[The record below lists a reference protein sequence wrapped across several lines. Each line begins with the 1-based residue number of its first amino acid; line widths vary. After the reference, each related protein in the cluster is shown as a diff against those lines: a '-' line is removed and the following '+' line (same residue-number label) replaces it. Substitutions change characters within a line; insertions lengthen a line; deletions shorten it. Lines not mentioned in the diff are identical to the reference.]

1 MATQVAKEN
10 LSTWLSSHPTNSA
23 DTAYEIEVT
32 GLTVTD
38 SDIINLR
45 SALINNSAKYVD
57 LSYTTLPTGLTDLSV
72 AFINCYSLVKTPIIP
87 EGVYNLHGTF
97 ENCINLLE
105 ASDIP
110 SSASR
115 IDNLFS
121 GCPSLSVVKQKRLN
135 FTPNMTNGAFGG
147 CISPIKFYTDEP
159 YELKNWFNTADIG
172 SHVAASDCTFKLYSS
187 PVTFVEIPITK
198 FANELGALSNTGHG
212 EIYKIKITE
221 LTTNVQGQ
229 TVLDIS
235 AVLLNNTSK
244 NVDLSE
250 TITPEGETSFE
261 GAFKNCQTLIG
272 APSIPDTVTNMEEC
286 FYNCLLLTKVK
297 YVPPSVTNLIR
308 AFYNCYYLSEISDF
322 RVPLDV
328 LKTNAENCFFRS
340 LSFTSLKIKVPKPVV
355 IPATDWHVVSLKFT
369 NSNSKDY
376 VSGKIYSRNGTSVSI
391 PQTEITKTDLQLPVL
406 TDELMFTDSYTDQEL
421 EGIILKSIQYG
432 YSYWNKTVLDVTK
445 KNFVFWADDVD
456 NFKTNLPIKP
466 VNVVQDSN
474 MSPVTSNAVF
484 DSFTSIGGFE
494 IKRLKDADTS
504 ATGTTY
510 SLDTGESFLDWDF
523 IIPIVTL
530 YDSEQQ
536 QTQFIPK
543 SEIEWQIGHSNS
555 DSAFMQ
561 CGSTGGTDRRLAWC
575 PKSATTYR
583 VGMRNGTSGHLPHL
597 WGFYGVKFSTK
608 LS

>member
-10 LSTWLSSHPTNSA
+10 LSTWLSSQPTNSA

-32 GLTVTD
+32 GLTATD

-57 LSYTTLPTGLTDLSV
+57 LSYTTLPAGLTDLSV
-72 AFINCYSLVKTPIIP
+72 AFFSCYSLVKTPIIP

-121 GCPSLSVVKQKRLN
+121 GCYSLSVVKQKKLN

-159 YELKNWFNTADIG
+159 YELKNWFDTANIG
-172 SHVAASDCTFKLYSS
+172 NHVDVSDCTFRLYSS

-198 FANELGALSNTGHG
+198 FANELGALSSSGLDG
-212 EIYKIKITE
+212 VYKIKITG

-229 TVLDIS
+229 TVLDIR
-235 AVLLNNTSK
+235 AILLNNTSK
-244 NVDLSE
+244 FVDLSD

-261 GAFKNCQTLIG
+261 GAFKNCSNLYG
-272 APSIPDTVTNMEEC
+272 APSIPDTVTNMKEC
-286 FYNCLLLTKVK
+286 FYGCTLLTVIRHI
-297 YVPPSVTNLIR
+297 PLNVTNLTR
-308 AFYNCYYLSEISDF
+308 AFYNCSYLSEISDF

-328 LKTNAENCFFRS
+328 LKTNAENCFFRNIS
-340 LSFTSLKIKVPKPVV
+340 YASLKIKVPKPIVT
-355 IPATDWHVVSLKFT
+355 PATEWHVMSLKFT
-369 NSNSKDY
+369 KTNNEDY
-376 VSGKIYSRNGTSVSI
+376 ISGKIYSRNGTSVSI
-391 PQTEITKTDLQLPVL
+391 PQTKITKTDLQLPVL

-421 EGIILKSIQYG
+421 EAIILKSIQYG
-432 YSYWNKTVLDVTK
+432 YSYWNKTVLDVTR

-466 VNVVQDSN
+466 VNVVEENN

-484 DSFTSIGGFE
+484 NALSSVFT
-494 IKRLKDADTS
+494 IKRLKDADCSTV
-504 ATGTTY
+504 GTTY
-510 SLDTGESFLDWDF
+510 SLDTGEKFSDWDF
-523 IIPIVTL
+523 IIPIVST
-530 YDSEQQ
+530 YDSSEKV
-536 QTQFIPK
+536 FEIIPK
-543 SEIEWQIGHSNS
+543 AEIEYAMTQSGNSKFTHIGTVSGTTRRMSWSPKSDTTFTIGHR
-555 DSAFMQ
+555 D
-561 CGSTGGTDRRLAWC
+561 
-575 PKSATTYR
+575 
-583 VGMRNGTSGHLPHL
+583 GTSSHLPHL
-597 WGFYGVKFSTK
+597 WGFYGVKFG
-608 LS
+608 

>member
-10 LSTWLSSHPTNSA
+10 LSTWLSSQPTNSV

-32 GLTVTD
+32 GLTATD

-45 SALINNSAKYVD
+45 SALINNSSKYVD
-57 LSYTTLPTGLTDLSV
+57 LSYTTLPAGLENLSR
-72 AFINCYSLVKTPIIP
+72 AFFGCNSLVKTPIIP

-115 IDNLFS
+115 IDTLFS
-121 GCPSLSVVKQKRLN
+121 GCYSLSVVKQKRLN

-147 CISPIKFYTDEP
+147 CISPITFYTDEP

-172 SHVAASDCTFKLYSS
+172 SHIDVSDCTFKLYSS

-198 FANELGALSNTGHG
+198 FANELGALSNPSLG

-229 TVLDIS
+229 TILDVRP
-235 AVLLNNTSK
+235 VLLNNSNK
-244 NVDLSE
+244 FVDLSD

-261 GAFKNCQTLIG
+261 GAFKDCYTLVG
-272 APSIPDTVTNMEEC
+272 APSIPDTVTNMKEC
-286 FYNCLLLTKVK
+286 FYECTVLTKVK
-297 YVPPSVTNLIR
+297 YVPPSVTNLTR
-308 AFYNCYYLSEISDF
+308 AFYNCAYLSEISDF

-328 LKTNAENCFFRS
+328 LKTNAENCFFRNI
-340 LSFTSLKIKVPKPVV
+340 SFTSLKIKVPKPVV
-355 IPATDWHVVSLKFT
+355 TPATDWHVMSLKFT
-369 NSNSKDY
+369 NTNNEDY
-376 VSGKIYSRNGTSVSI
+376 ISGKVYSRNGTSVSI
-391 PQTEITKTDLQLPVL
+391 PQTKITKTDLQLPVL

-421 EGIILKSIQYG
+421 EEIILKSIQYG
-432 YSYWNKTVLDVTK
+432 YSYWNKTVLDVTR

-466 VNVVQDSN
+466 VDVVEDGN

-484 DSFTSIGGFE
+484 DTLVNISGVTV
-494 IKRLKDADTS
+494 KRIKDADTS

-510 SLDTGESFLDWDF
+510 SLDAGESFLDWDF
-523 IIPIVTL
+523 IIPIVTM

-536 QTQFIPK
+536 VPLFIPK
-543 SEIEWQIGHSNS
+543 VEIQYHIDHVDYN
-555 DSAFMQ
+555 AFLH
-561 CGSTGGTDRRLAWC
+561 CGSTGGTDRRLTWG
-575 PKSATTYR
+575 PVSATTYR
-583 VGMRNGTSGHLPHL
+583 VGLRNGTSGHLPHL
-597 WGFYGVKFSTK
+597 YGFYGVKFG
-608 LS
+608 